1 VKKNLEI
8 GAVEDK
14 KDDVI
19 QLLECCTR
27 SQDRN
32 NRFFFL
38 WINGARSLEVSLRH
52 IFSNT
57 HQISLE
63 MAKRTAG
70 GLVQAR

>member
-27 SQDRN
+27 PQDRN
-32 NRFFFL
+32 NRFFLFIYL
-38 WINGARSLEVSLRH
+38 TEESRY
-52 IFSNT
+52 F
-57 HQISLE
+57 
-63 MAKRTAG
+63 
-70 GLVQAR
+70 